1 MNIVQNTKSKI
12 KKPLIIVTFII
23 MTWLS
28 SIEKVKEIFHV
39 NGELKKAF
47 DEGGLAAN
55 YAQYAYIIALMTG
68 SFVVVLLINTLW
80 NRLIPQ
86 ITNWRKID
94 YFEAMG
100 IMTIILLFSYI

>member
-1 MNIVQNTKSKI
+1 M

-28 SIEKVKEIFHV
+28 SVKKLQEMLHV
-39 NGELKKAF
+39 NTELKKLF
-47 DEGGLAAN
+47 DDGGVAAH
-55 YAQYAYIIALMTG
+55 YAQYAYVFGLMAT
-68 SFVVVLLINTLW
+68 SFIFVLLIKILW
-80 NRLIPQ
+80 NRLIPR
-86 ITNWRKID
+86 ITKWREID

>member
-28 SIEKVKEIFHV
+28 SIEKLKEIFHV
-39 NGELKKAF
+39 NGELTKAF
-47 DEGGLAAN
+47 DEGGLAGN
-55 YAQYAYIIALMTG
+55 YAQYAYLLSLMIG
-68 SFVVVLLINTLW
+68 SFFIVLIIKALW
-80 NRLIPQ
+80 NVLIPR
-86 ITNWRKID
+86 IANLRKID

-100 IMTIILLFSYI
+100 IMTIILLLSYI

>member
-1 MNIVQNTKSKI
+1 MNIVRNTKSKI

-68 SFVVVLLINTLW
+68 SFVVVLLINTLFI
-80 NRLIPQ
+80 RSF
-86 ITNWRKID
+86 RKIV
-94 YFEAMG
+94 FNL
-100 IMTIILLFSYI
+100 ILIVNLMSIFKY

>member
-28 SIEKVKEIFHV
+28 SIEKLKEMFHV
-39 NGELKKAF
+39 NGELKQAF
-47 DEGGLAAN
+47 DEGGLAVN
-55 YAQYAYIIALMTG
+55 YAQYAYIILLMTG
-68 SFVVVLLINTLW
+68 SFIVVLLIKTLW
-80 NRLIPQ
+80 NRLIPR

-100 IMTIILLFSYI
+100 IMTILLLFSYI